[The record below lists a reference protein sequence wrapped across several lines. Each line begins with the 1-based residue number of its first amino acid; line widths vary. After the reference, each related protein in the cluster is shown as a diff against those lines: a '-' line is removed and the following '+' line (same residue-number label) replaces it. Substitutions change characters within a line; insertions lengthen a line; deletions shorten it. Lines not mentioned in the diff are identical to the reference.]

1 MIQHKV
7 ICNYFLCG
15 ALIILSLAIREGKVS
30 EKYVPMLLNAIAT
43 VVKHR
48 N

>member
-1 MIQHKV
+1 MIEPKV
-7 ICNYFLCG
+7 VCNYFLCG
-15 ALIILSLAIREGKVS
+15 ALIILSLAVREGKVS

-43 VVKHR
+43 VVKYR